1 LSFTLL
7 GKSIKA
13 VLIILIFSVVQIIVL
28 LFSLS
33 RVVSYKTDRLDS
45 GLPPTFIEHVFE
57 FISNIFLFPLN
68 LFHEVLPLSSVGGP
82 WGYIL
87 LGINSLL
94 WGLFFYHIYVYVKP
108 RHT

>member
-1 LSFTLL
+1 LSFSVL

-13 VLIILIFSVVQIIVL
+13 ILIILILSVAQIIVL

-33 RVVSYKTDRLDS
+33 RVINYKTQRLDS
-45 GLPPTFIEHVFE
+45 GLPPTFIERIFE
-57 FISNIFLFPLN
+57 FISNIFLFPLS
-68 LFHEVLPLSSVGGP
+68 FFQEILPLALVGGP

-94 WGLFFYHIYVYVKP
+94 WGLFFYHVYVYVKP
-108 RHT
+108 RKT